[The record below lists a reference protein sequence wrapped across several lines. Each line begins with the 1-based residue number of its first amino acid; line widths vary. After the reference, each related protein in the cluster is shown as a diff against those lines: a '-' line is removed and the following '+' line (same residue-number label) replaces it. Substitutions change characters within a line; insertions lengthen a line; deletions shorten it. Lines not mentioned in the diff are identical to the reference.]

1 MKKKFTIEVEAELD
15 VESSFPDS
23 LGVNAITGIENDAPS
38 RSEAETT
45 LIGATV
51 ILGKSFFDNK
61 KEFKEFLA
69 EGVDLFWDIF
79 DDKNAGGPV
88 TAKDLMALFR
98 HNKKPQA

>member
-15 VESSFPDS
+15 VEIPFPDI
-23 LGVNAITGIENDAPS
+23 LKVNAITGIENNTP
-38 RSEAETT
+38 RPSEAEIT

-51 ILGKSFFDNK
+51 ILGKSFFEDK

-79 DDKNAGGPV
+79 DNKNAGGPV
-88 TAKDLMALFR
+88 TAEGLMVLFR
-98 HNKKPQA
+98 HDKKPQA